1 MKQNEFRSTIRAS
14 SCFPLK
20 MDIIFGTGCTQQGR
34 AGAARQLRRGS
45 SNRHRCRHTAS
56 GLQSVG
62 AGTWDSADIYLYIYI
77 STSISIYLDSAG
89 VTPWPQPDSDLST
102 RRHQPAGNRESSNIN
117 NIRRRIYQETV
128 IKVSPEI
135 RVIAR
140 NSLMMGCLQSR
151 IFL

>member
-1 MKQNEFRSTIRAS
+1 MQNEFKSTIRAS
-14 SCFPLK
+14 TCFPLK

-34 AGAARQLRRGS
+34 AGAARQLGRGS
-45 SNRHRCRHTAS
+45 SNRHRCRYTGS

-89 VTPWPQPDSDLST
+89 VTPWPPPDSDLST

-128 IKVSPEI
+128 IKVSREI
-135 RVIAR
+135 RVFAR